1 MATTVIRIMSK
12 HKFCILLINSTR
24 LSKFRITLKS
34 AVTKDKSYIFV
45 QIAQEGFCLIEK
57 CDGTLAPD
65 VSGRECLHLP
75 RQEQFPM
82 FQLVTLLP
90 I

>member
-1 MATTVIRIMSK
+1 MGFNSGFKELTA
-12 HKFCILLINSTR
+12 HDFLI
-24 LSKFRITLKS
+24 FRISLTS
-34 AVTKDKSYIFV
+34 TVTKDKSYIFV

-75 RQEQFPM
+75 RQEQFTM
-82 FQLVTLLP
+82 F
-90 I
+90 